1 MIRFTKRNKF
11 LKVLVATLVLITFM
25 FLLCPQTTKSQEKT
39 TRPVGSKLKI
49 SLNSYSFNEPL
60 KKGSITLS
68 TLLDICAIN
77 GFDAVDLTGYYFPGY
92 PAVPSD
98 DFIYA
103 LKKKAF
109 HLGVD
114 ISGTGVKNDF
124 TNPDENKRKED
135 ILLIKKWIEVAEKL
149 GAPVIRIFAGTQI
162 PAGFTWE
169 QVMMWMVK
177 DIKECVAYGKQ
188 HGVIVGIQN
197 HNDFIKTADQA
208 QKIIEAVNSDWFGL
222 VLDIGSYR
230 SGDPYK
236 QIEQT
241 VKYAVNWQLKEN
253 MYVNGVE
260 VKTDLNKVIAIIKA
274 SGYRGYVPIETLGAG
289 DPAIKVPQFLAE
301 VRKALERPSEF
312 AF

>member
-1 MIRFTKRNKF
+1 MISLSKSRNF
-11 LKVLVATLVLITFM
+11 LKTLVAGLALITSAI
-25 FLLCPQTTKSQEKT
+25 LLSSQTTKSQDKIE
-39 TRPVGSKLKI
+39 RPGGSKLKI
-49 SLNSYSFNEPL
+49 SLNAYSFNDPL
-60 KKGSITLS
+60 RNGSITLS
-68 TLLDICAIN
+68 TLLDICATN

-92 PAVPSD
+92 PAVPAD
-98 DFIYA
+98 EYIYA

-109 HLGVD
+109 LLGVD
-114 ISGTGVKNDF
+114 ISGTGVRNDF

-162 PAGFTWE
+162 PARFTWE

-188 HGVIVGIQN
+188 HGVIVAIQN
-197 HNDFIKTADQA
+197 HNDFIKTAEQA
-208 QKIIEAVNSDWFGL
+208 QKIIEAVNSEWFGL

-241 VKYAVNWQLKEN
+241 KKYAVNWQLKEK
-253 MYVNGVE
+253 MYVNGAE
-260 VKTDLNKVIAIIKA
+260 VKTDLNKVIGIIKA
-274 SGYRGYVPIETLGAG
+274 SGYRGYLPIETLGAG

-301 VRKALERPSEF
+301 VRKALKQP
-312 AF
+312 

>member
-1 MIRFTKRNKF
+1 M
-11 LKVLVATLVLITFM
+11 AGSALITSTI
-25 FLLCPQTTKSQEKT
+25 LLSSQTTKSQEKIE
-39 TRPVGSKLKI
+39 RPGGSKLKI
-49 SLNSYSFNEPL
+49 SLNSYSFNDPL
-60 KKGSITLS
+60 RNGSITLS

-92 PAVPSD
+92 PAVPAN

-109 HLGVD
+109 LLGVD
-114 ISGTGVKNDF
+114 ISGTGVRNDF

-188 HGVIVGIQN
+188 HGVIVAIQN

-208 QKIIEAVNSDWFGL
+208 QKIIEFAKS
-222 VLDIGSYR
+222 
-230 SGDPYK
+230 
-236 QIEQT
+236 
-241 VKYAVNWQLKEN
+241 
-253 MYVNGVE
+253 
-260 VKTDLNKVIAIIKA
+260 
-274 SGYRGYVPIETLGAG
+274 AG
-289 DPAIKVPQFLAE
+289 
-301 VRKALERPSEF
+301 
-312 AF
+312 

>member
-1 MIRFTKRNKF
+1 MIGFTKRRNF
-11 LKVLVATLVLITFM
+11 LKVLVAGSALITSTI
-25 FLLCPQTTKSQEKT
+25 LLSSQTTKSQEKIE
-39 TRPVGSKLKI
+39 RPGGSKLKI

-60 KKGSITLS
+60 RNGSITLS

-77 GFDAVDLTGYYFPGY
+77 GFDAVDLTAYYFPGY
-92 PAVPSD
+92 PALPTD
-98 DFIYA
+98 DFIYT

-109 HLGVD
+109 LLGVD
-114 ISGTGVKNDF
+114 ISGTGVRNDF

-135 ILLIKKWIEVAEKL
+135 IILVKKWIEVAEKL
-149 GAPVIRIFAGTQI
+149 GAPVIRIFAGPKI

-188 HGVIVGIQN
+188 HGVIVAIQN
-197 HNDFIKTADQA
+197 HNDFIKTADQV

-253 MYVNGVE
+253 MYVNGAE
-260 VKTDLNKVIAIIKA
+260 VKTDLNKVIGIIKA
-274 SGYRGYVPIETLGAG
+274 SGYRGYLPIETLGAG

-301 VRKALERPSEF
+301 VRKALERL
-312 AF
+312 